1 MNVKKTMDVDHIKQ
15 LIMILKAEYGNK
27 VIATEERARVWSVVL
42 NHATYA
48 EGELAI
54 AELLSEARQ
63 FPPSVGEINQQI
75 LNNRQGEKVSWSD
88 LWDQVMRAGQ
98 NSIYNAEEQASQL
111 PEAARRAIG
120 GAVGLKELGLASPS
134 DLAVIRAQFRQ
145 RLESGSAASNDKETK
160 RAILK
165 ALPNINVKVKEIG

>member
-1 MNVKKTMDVDHIKQ
+1 
-15 LIMILKAEYGNK
+15 MILKAEYGNK

-98 NSIYNAEEQASQL
+98 NSIYNAEDQASQL
-111 PEAARRAIG
+111 PEAAKRAIG
-120 GAVGLKELGLASPS
+120 GAIGLKELGLASPS
-134 DLAVIRAQFRQ
+134 DIAIIRAQFRQ
-145 RLESGSAASNDKETK
+145 RLESGTSVSQERETK
-160 RAILK
+160 KAILK